1 MRATFQRTGRVSL
14 RRWHWTRGLKGC
26 GCLGKHST
34 TQGEQG
40 QRPRGKDAPAM
51 VSGGRSPTW
60 LRWTEWGERRPGRQ
74 TGKPQGLCNLALGTE
89 RGPGRAGSRDGSRD
103 GGACGLQLNRRPM
116 AGGLRTGCKDG
127 GEEAAQEE
135 GERQREVQPRDPLG
149 SLTAVTAQDKGLDQP
164 SRSGQSL
171 NAV

>member
-1 MRATFQRTGRVSL
+1 M
-14 RRWHWTRGLKGC
+14 
-26 GCLGKHST
+26 
-34 TQGEQG
+34 
-40 QRPRGKDAPAM
+40 
-51 VSGGRSPTW
+51 
-60 LRWTEWGERRPGRQ
+60 
-74 TGKPQGLCNLALGTE
+74 ALGTE

-116 AGGLRTGCKDG
+116 AGGLRMGCKDG

-135 GERQREVQPRDPLG
+135 GERQWEVQPRDPLG